1 MLKNQ
6 IIYDNSD
13 FSLVELIA
21 KQVIVELENWWK
33 DKIDDF
39 EVEQDN
45 NNEFEILIKTD
56 DLKKVLYIE
65 KTLKEILSE
74 NDLNIKEINQS
85 FIVYSVQSNFS
96 IERLNLALESKNLKL
111 KNNNSDDLFILD
123 YSK

>member
-1 MLKNQ
+1 MLTKFFNNKFTEINLLKNQ

-45 NNEFEILIKTD
+45 NNEFDILIKTD

-65 KTLKEILSE
+65 KKFLRK
-74 NDLNIKEINQS
+74 
-85 FIVYSVQSNFS
+85 F
-96 IERLNLALESKNLKL
+96 
-111 KNNNSDDLFILD
+111 
-123 YSK
+123 

>member
-1 MLKNQ
+1 MRLIKINLNQILSLNFFNNKFTEINLLKNQ

-45 NNEFEILIKTD
+45 TNEFEILIKTD
-56 DLKKVLYIE
+56 DLKKSSVYR
-65 KTLKEILSE
+65 E
-74 NDLNIKEINQS
+74 NS
-85 FIVYSVQSNFS
+85 
-96 IERLNLALESKNLKL
+96 
-111 KNNNSDDLFILD
+111 
-123 YSK
+123 